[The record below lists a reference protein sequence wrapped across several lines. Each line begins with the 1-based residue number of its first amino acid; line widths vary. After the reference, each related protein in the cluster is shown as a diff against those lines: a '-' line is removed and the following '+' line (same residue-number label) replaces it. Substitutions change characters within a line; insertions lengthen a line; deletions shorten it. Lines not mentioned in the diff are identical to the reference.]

1 MTKRH
6 KMKNKSEQLD
16 MLRDNI
22 QFGLNKSKETKAS
35 LSRKTGVT
43 RSTIYKILDGKVERV
58 QTSTVERIANFFGTT
73 CHIIQNESLED
84 LLSEIPAVS
93 IYGNKNPIAVPILSE
108 MEFVQKSQYYIGDL
122 VTDYPLTYHFSEGS
136 NIVAIR
142 VGQALSNYFT
152 QGNLLIVDRS
162 NRNEKEWSKLI
173 VRDGVLHS
181 IPPSTSLLEGD
192 LFFGL
197 IHEERFFV

>member
-1 MTKRH
+1 
-6 KMKNKSEQLD
+6 MKNNSEQLD
-16 MLRDNI
+16 ILRDNI

-84 LLSEIPAVS
+84 LLSETPVVS
-93 IYGNKNPIAVPILSE
+93 VCGNKNPIAVPILSE
-108 MEFVQKSQYYIGDL
+108 IEFVQKSEYYIGDL
-122 VTDYPLTYHFSEGS
+122 ITDYPLTYHFSEGS

-142 VGQALSNYFT
+142 VGQILSSYFT
-152 QGNLLIVDRS
+152 RGNLLIIDRS
-162 NRNEKEWSKLI
+162 NHNEKELSKLI
-173 VRDGVLHS
+173 VRDGALHS
-181 IPPSTSLLEGD
+181 LPPNTSLLEGD
-192 LFFGL
+192 FLFGVIL
-197 IHEERFFV
+197 EERFCV